1 VSETDKKTLTFASL
15 GLNEALVEAVTALGY
30 EEATPIQAEAIPL
43 LMTGKDLIGQAG
55 TGTGKTAAFAL
66 PLLHRLLE
74 GEAPKRGPARAL
86 ILVPTRELAMQVA
99 EAIHQYAKKTSLTV
113 VPVYGGAPMGQQ
125 IRSLSRGA
133 DVVVATPGRALDHL
147 KRQTLVLDALEVLV
161 LDEADEMLDMGFA
174 EDLDLLLS
182 ATPVTRQTA
191 LFAATMAA
199 RIGAIAEKH
208 LKSPK
213 RVNIKA
219 EKSTPGKM
227 PRVRQYAY
235 MVSRQ
240 QKTFALNRI
249 LEFEDPASAIIFC
262 RTRVEVDQL
271 TDTLK
276 SHGYAAQ
283 ALHGGMEQRQ
293 RDRVMQMVREDKA
306 DVLVATDVAARGL
319 DIDHISHVINY
330 DIPTA
335 PEVYV
340 HRIGR
345 TGRIGREGVAI
356 TLVDPREQRTLRFIE
371 SVTKQTLERKELPTL
386 AALKAKRL
394 ETTRAAIQERIVT
407 GGLDEARAFVLSM
420 SEDFEMADIAAAAVL
435 MAQDEEKAPE
445 VMKAR
450 SLEGPESRGSEVP
463 RSRGSEVPRSRG
475 SEVPWSRGSEVPRS
489 HSDEERPKR
498 AMRSRDDGPKAVLAF
513 SVGDDDGVGPGDLV
527 GAIAGESGIDS
538 GNIGAIRV
546 NPTFSTVEV
555 SEALADTVMD
565 ALKGKKIRGTPVD
578 IKLMPAG
585 EGGTDRPRPRTGTK
599 PPYKSGFKPGYK
611 SAGDKPAFK
620 SGGFKPA
627 GRTGGF
633 RSEGRSEGYKPGG
646 KPGGFKSAF
655 KPKSKPGFSSDFKP
669 RKKER

>member
-1 VSETDKKTLTFASL
+1 MGRDPPYNHWVSDTDKKALTFASL
-15 GLNEALVEAVTALGY
+15 GLNDSLVAAVTALGY

-99 EAIHQYAKKTSLTV
+99 EAIHKYSKRTSLTV
-113 VPVYGGAPMGQQ
+113 VPVYGGAPMDQQ
-125 IRSLSRGA
+125 IRALRRGA

-147 KRQTLVLDALEVLV
+147 KRQTLVLDALEILV

-174 EDLDLLLS
+174 DDLDALLS
-182 ATPVTRQTA
+182 ATPPTRQTA

-213 RVNIKA
+213 RVTIKA
-219 EKSTPGKM
+219 EKSTRGILPG
-227 PRVRQYAY
+227 VRQVAY
-235 MVSRQ
+235 LVSRQ
-240 QKTFALNRI
+240 QKSFALDRI

-262 RTRVEVDQL
+262 RTRVEVDEL

-293 RDRVMQMVREDKA
+293 RDRVMQLIREDKA

-371 SVTKQTLERKELPTL
+371 SVTKQTLERAELPTL

-394 ETTRAAIQERIVT
+394 DVTRAALQARIVA
-407 GGLDEARAFVLSM
+407 GGLEETKAFVLSLGA
-420 SEDFEMADIAAAAVL
+420 DFDLADIAAAAVAI
-435 MAQDEEKAPE
+435 AQEEEKKTE
-445 VMKAR
+445 V
-450 SLEGPESRGSEVP
+450 PESRGSDVPKFRGAEGPKFRGAEVP
-463 RSRGSEVPRSRG
+463 RPTR
-475 SEVPWSRGSEVPRS
+475 
-489 HSDEERPKR
+489 
-498 AMRSRDDGPKAVLAF
+498 RDDGPKTVLAF
-513 SVGDDDGVGPGDLV
+513 SVGDEDGVGPGDLV

-538 GNIGAIRV
+538 GSIGAIRI

-555 SEALADTVMD
+555 AEGLVETVMG
-565 ALKGKKIRGTPVD
+565 ALKGKKIRGTPVN
-578 IKLMPAG
+578 IKVMPAG
-585 EGGTDRPRPRTGTK
+585 ETSSERPRPRTFK
-599 PPYKSGFKPGYK
+599 PGGAKPGGFKPG
-611 SAGDKPAFK
+611 GLKP
-620 SGGFKPA
+620 GGFKP
-627 GRTGGF
+627 GGF
-633 RSEGRSEGYKPGG
+633 KPGGSRPGGFKSAG

-655 KPKSKPGFSSDFKP
+655 KSKPKPGFKRD
-669 RKKER
+669 R

>member
-394 ETTRAAIQERIVT
+394 ETTRAALQERIVT
-407 GGLDEARAFVLSM
+407 GGLDEAKAFVLSM
-420 SEDFEMADIAAAAVL
+420 SEDFEMVDIAAAAVL
-435 MAQDEEKAPE
+435 MAQDDEKAPE

-450 SLEGPESRGSEVP
+450 SLEGPE
-463 RSRGSEVPRSRG
+463 
-475 SEVPWSRGSEVPRS
+475 SRGSEVPRS

-513 SVGDDDGVGPGDLV
+513 SVGEDDGVGPGDLV

-585 EGGTDRPRPRTGTK
+585 EGGTDRPRPRTGSK
-599 PPYKSGFKPGYK
+599 PPYSSGFKPGYK

>member
-1 VSETDKKTLTFASL
+1 MGRDPPYNHWVSDTDKKALTFASL
-15 GLNEALVEAVTALGY
+15 GLNDSLVAAVTALGY

-99 EAIHQYAKKTSLTV
+99 EAIHKYSKRTSLTV
-113 VPVYGGAPMGQQ
+113 VPVYGGAPMDQQ
-125 IRSLSRGA
+125 IRALRRGA

-147 KRQTLVLDALEVLV
+147 KRQTLVLDALEILV

-174 EDLDLLLS
+174 DDLDALLS
-182 ATPVTRQTA
+182 ATPPTRQTA

-213 RVNIKA
+213 RVTIKA

-227 PRVRQYAY
+227 PRVRQVAY
-235 MVSRQ
+235 LVSRQ
-240 QKTFALNRI
+240 QKSFALDRI

-262 RTRVEVDQL
+262 RTRVEVDEL

-293 RDRVMQMVREDKA
+293 RDRVMQLIREDKA

-371 SVTKQTLERKELPTL
+371 SVTKQTLERAELPTL

-394 ETTRAAIQERIVT
+394 DVTRAALQARIVA
-407 GGLDEARAFVLSM
+407 GGLEETKAFVLSLGA
-420 SEDFEMADIAAAAVL
+420 DFDLADIAAAAVAI
-435 MAQDEEKAPE
+435 AQEEEKKTE
-445 VMKAR
+445 V
-450 SLEGPESRGSEVP
+450 PESRGSDVPKFRGAEGPKFRGAEVP
-463 RSRGSEVPRSRG
+463 RPTR
-475 SEVPWSRGSEVPRS
+475 
-489 HSDEERPKR
+489 
-498 AMRSRDDGPKAVLAF
+498 RDDGPKTVLAF
-513 SVGDDDGVGPGDLV
+513 SVGDEDGVGPGDLV

-538 GNIGAIRV
+538 GSIGAIRI

-555 SEALADTVMD
+555 AEGLVETVMG
-565 ALKGKKIRGTPVD
+565 ALKGKKIRGTPVN
-578 IKLMPAG
+578 IKVMPAG
-585 EGGTDRPRPRTGTK
+585 ETSSERPRPRTFK
-599 PPYKSGFKPGYK
+599 PGGAKPGGFKPG
-611 SAGDKPAFK
+611 GLKP
-620 SGGFKPA
+620 GGFKP
-627 GRTGGF
+627 GGF
-633 RSEGRSEGYKPGG
+633 KPGGSRPGGFKSAG

-655 KPKSKPGFSSDFKP
+655 KSKPKPGFKRD
-669 RKKER
+669 R